1 MFFLF
6 LENCISRTAQNL
18 FMSVTNQYQ
27 LYQANNMPLAWF
39 QRSLEGIKT
48 RPERIQMTQEHV
60 LAEEDEAT
68 RRRETY
74 RDNKDRN
81 RRKQASKAKK
91 QENKAEPGTLPH
103 DLPSSSYSRRQRYQ
117 VSVPPLSRP
126 PSVNKSTKTKQTTR
140 IM

>member
-1 MFFLF
+1 
-6 LENCISRTAQNL
+6 
-18 FMSVTNQYQ
+18 MSVTNQYQ

-81 RRKQASKAKK
+81 
-91 QENKAEPGTLPH
+91 
-103 DLPSSSYSRRQRYQ
+103 
-117 VSVPPLSRP
+117 LSL
-126 PSVNKSTKTKQTTR
+126 
-140 IM
+140 IHI